1 MGWSHGPL
9 NSSADQRQTYQAT
22 ALELTGT
29 SGDVRIVGGAAPGT
43 MEVTRHLHWGMMQG
57 EPATK
62 EQVNGQTL
70 SIDSACGGGFMS
82 MCSIDYDVRVPDG
95 AAVTLGLGSGNI
107 NVSGAI
113 GALKA
118 ETGSGNV
125 DAAGVRSTNAVLR
138 TGSGNVDLSFAAA
151 PMNVDLRT
159 GSGNVTMW
167 VPKGDNYAVDVT
179 TGSGNRSVDVDTSQ
193 SSSRTIH
200 VETGSGDVRLA
211 YR

>member
-1 MGWSHGPL
+1 MGWGHGPL
-9 NSSADQRQTYQAT
+9 DSSADQQQTYQAT

-43 MEVTRHLHWGMMQG
+43 MEVTRHLHWGMMHG

-82 MCSIDYDVRVPDG
+82 GCSIDYEVKVPDG
-95 AAVTLGLGSGNI
+95 APVTLRLGSGDI
-107 NVSGAI
+107 DVSGAI
-113 GALKA
+113 GPLQA

-125 DAAGVRSTNAVLR
+125 DAAGLDSTNAVLR
-138 TGSGNVDLSFAAA
+138 TGSGDLDLSFTTA
-151 PMNVDLRT
+151 PMNVELKT

-179 TGSGNRSVDVDTSQ
+179 TGSGGQNVDVETSQ
-193 SSSRTIH
+193 SSPH
-200 VETGSGDVRLA
+200 KVLVQTGSGNVDLR

>member
-1 MGWSHGPL
+1 
-9 NSSADQRQTYQAT
+9 
-22 ALELTGT
+22 
-29 SGDVRIVGGAAPGT
+29 
-43 MEVTRHLHWGMMQG
+43 
-57 EPATK
+57 
-62 EQVNGQTL
+62 
-70 SIDSACGGGFMS
+70 MS